1 MTTQEER
8 AMKMLGVSEE
18 VFKKIQE
25 AFKLFPGL
33 WDDLAF
39 VQMWQS
45 IPDDACSALLKAVE
59 EMEKMEVKHADKLAE
74 KVDEI
79 RKKNIKIDALE
90 MKVRDL
96 CETMIGIYAEDES
109 ESVKN
114 AVIDVLGEKEFYAT
128 LVEGGYDL
136 NDEDREAIADLLR

>member
-1 MTTQEER
+1 MNTAEQR
-8 AMKMLGVSEE
+8 AMQMLGVTEE
-18 VFKKIQE
+18 GFKKIQK
-25 AFKLFPGL
+25 AHKLFRGL
-33 WDDLAF
+33 WDDDAF
-39 VQMWQS
+39 VELWKS
-45 IPDDACSALLKAVE
+45 IPDDACSALFYAVE
-59 EMEKMEVKHADKLAE
+59 EMEKMEVKHAEKLAE
-74 KVDEI
+74 KVEEI
-79 RKKNIKIDALE
+79 RKGRIKIDALE

-114 AVIDVLGEKEFYAT
+114 AIIDVLGEKEFYAT

>member
-39 VQMWQS
+39 VEMWQS
-45 IPDDACSALLKAVE
+45 IPDDACSALLNAVDKIASSEDSLKEVIRKQNGVITELHTKLDKCAERLVHEYAENGSETTKEVGIKAV
-59 EMEKMEVKHADKLAE
+59 
-74 KVDEI
+74 
-79 RKKNIKIDALE
+79 
-90 MKVRDL
+90 
-96 CETMIGIYAEDES
+96 
-109 ESVKN
+109 
-114 AVIDVLGEKEFYAT
+114 GENEFYAM
-128 LVEGGYDL
+128 LLEGGYDL
-136 NDEDREAIADLLR
+136 NECDREDIAHLLR

>member
-1 MTTQEER
+1 MNTAEQR
-8 AMKMLGVSEE
+8 AMQMLGTTEE
-18 VFKKIQE
+18 GFKKIQA

-39 VQMWQS
+39 VEMWQS

-59 EMEKMEVKHADKLAE
+59 EMEEMEVKHAKKLAE
-74 KVDEI
+74 KEEEI
-79 RKKNIKIDALE
+79 RKRSIKIDALE

-96 CETMIGIYAEDES
+96 CENMIGIYAEDES

-114 AVIDVLGEKEFYAT
+114 AVIDVLGEREFYAT

-136 NDEDREAIADLLR
+136 IDEDREAIADLLR